1 MSIRSIKI
9 APEVIFREIG
19 GEAII
24 LNLKTERY
32 LGLDEVGTRIW
43 EVLQASGSV
52 KSTFETLL
60 EEYDV
65 EASRLESDFNEFIDK
80 LIENGLV
87 TATGMGLH
95 EQYRGREG

>member
-1 MSIRSIKI
+1 LTIRSINI
-9 APEVIFREIG
+9 APDVIFREIG
-19 GEAII
+19 GEAVI

-43 EVLQASGSV
+43 KVLQASGSV
-52 KSTFETLL
+52 ESTFKTLL

-65 EASRLESDFNEFIDK
+65 EPSHLERDLNEFIDQ

-87 TATGMGLH
+87 TAVGTGLQGTVPVP
-95 EQYRGREG
+95 

>member
-1 MSIRSIKI
+1 LTIRSINI
-9 APEVIFREIG
+9 APDVIFREIG
-19 GEAII
+19 GETVI

-43 EVLQASGSV
+43 EVLQATGSV
-52 KSTFETLL
+52 ESTLKILL

-65 EASRLESDFNEFIDK
+65 EPSLLERDLNEFIDK

-87 TATGMGLH
+87 TTRGTGLH
-95 EQYRGREG
+95 GKVPGP

>member
-1 MSIRSIKI
+1 MTIRSINI
-9 APEVIFREIG
+9 APEVIFRGIG
-19 GEAII
+19 GEAVI

-52 KSTFETLL
+52 ESSFKTLL

-65 EASRLESDFNEFIDK
+65 EPSRLERHLNEFIDK

-87 TATGMGLH
+87 TAT
-95 EQYRGREG
+95 